1 MKTSWYLV
9 KVLPGKERQLTEQ
22 YNKEISLGT
31 IKNIL
36 RFVCPL
42 EKNLVVVKNKKVIRE
57 KVLYS
62 GYLYF
67 ETQEKLNDDDLKVIA
82 HQQSIMGLLGDKTP
96 IHLRESDV
104 ARILKDDVL
113 DEHIQS
119 KKVTLNVTDI
129 VTISDG
135 AFNGF
140 NGIVSAIKGDKV
152 DVEVKVFG
160 RGTIVT
166 VGIEQV
172 EKV

>member
-1 MKTSWYLV
+1 MKTSWYVV

-22 YNKEISLGT
+22 YNKEISLGS

-42 EKNLVVVKNKKVIRE
+42 EKNLVVVRNKKVIRE

-96 IHLRESDV
+96 IHLRDSDV
-104 ARILKDDVL
+104 ARILKDEVL
-113 DEHIQS
+113 DEHIES
-119 KKVTLNVTDI
+119 KRITLNAGDKVTL
-129 VTISDG
+129 SDG
-135 AFNGF
+135 AFSGF
-140 NGIVSAIKGDKV
+140 NGVISAIKGDKA
-152 DVEVKVFG
+152 DVEVKIFG

-166 VGIEQV
+166 VGIEYV
-172 EKV
+172 EKI

>member
-1 MKTSWYLV
+1 MSTSWYVV

-22 YNKEISLGT
+22 YNKEISLGS

-67 ETQEKLNDDDLKVIA
+67 ETKQKLNDDDLKVIA

-96 IHLRESDV
+96 ILLRESDV
-104 ARILKDDVL
+104 ARILKDEVL

-119 KKVTLNVTDI
+119 KKITLNSGDI
-129 VTISDG
+129 VSIPDG

-140 NGIVSAIKGDKV
+140 NGVISSVKGDKV
-152 DVEVKVFG
+152 DVEVKIFG

-166 VGIEQV
+166 VGIEHV

>member
-96 IHLRESDV
+96 FI
-104 ARILKDDVL
+104 
-113 DEHIQS
+113 
-119 KKVTLNVTDI
+119 
-129 VTISDG
+129 
-135 AFNGF
+135 
-140 NGIVSAIKGDKV
+140 
-152 DVEVKVFG
+152 
-160 RGTIVT
+160 
-166 VGIEQV
+166 
-172 EKV
+172 

>member
-1 MKTSWYLV
+1 MKTSWYVV

-22 YNKEISLGT
+22 YNKEISLGG

-42 EKNLVVVKNKKVIRE
+42 EKNLVVVKNKKVVRE

-104 ARILKDDVL
+104 ARILKDEVL
-113 DEHIQS
+113 DEHIES
-119 KKVTLNVTDI
+119 KRITLGTGDKVTL
-129 VTISDG
+129 SDG
-135 AFNGF
+135 AFSGF
-140 NGIVSAIKGDKV
+140 NGVISAVKGDKV
-152 DVEVKVFG
+152 DVEVKIFG

-166 VGIEQV
+166 VGIEYV
-172 EKV
+172 EKI